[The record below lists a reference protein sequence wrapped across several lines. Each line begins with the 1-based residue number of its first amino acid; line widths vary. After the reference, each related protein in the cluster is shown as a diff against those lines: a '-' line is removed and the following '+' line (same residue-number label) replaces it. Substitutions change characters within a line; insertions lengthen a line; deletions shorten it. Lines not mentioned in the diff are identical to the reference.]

1 MGKEMKCK
9 ICNDNGEC
17 LNDDIYDCVEYLEVQ
32 NGIPK
37 GQWMV
42 DWMRR
47 LKDEE
52 PYISDF
58 VKWSKTLLL
67 LIQTS
72 DGSIKLVFDSSI
84 PFVF

>member
-1 MGKEMKCK
+1 MNPTYGLIRVSTLTQKDNTSLENQTKKIKDYCK
-9 ICNDNGEC
+9 V
-17 LNDDIYDCVEYLEVQ
+17 Y
-32 NGIPK
+32 
-37 GQWMV
+37 
-42 DWMRR
+42 
-47 LKDEE
+47 
-52 PYISDF
+52 DF